1 MDNEEISQFVNYS
14 KIFSSVIELESTDN
28 KDISDNVYARV
39 VNIMK
44 KATFIISQDTENLI
58 YEDIKKLKK
67 NKDKD
72 DEDKE
77 NKDKEYEDKKM
88 RIRKIRVKNMRIK
101 KMRIRKFRKK
111 RKNLYK

>member
-77 NKDKEYEDKKM
+77 NKGKEYEDKEDEDKE
-88 RIRKIRVKNMRIK
+88 IQK
-101 KMRIRKFRKK
+101 KKEEFI
-111 RKNLYK
+111 

>member
-14 KIFSSVIELESTDN
+14 KIFSLVIEFENTYN

-44 KATFIISQDTENLI
+44 KATFIIISQDTENLI

-67 NKDKD
+67 NKDK
-72 DEDKE
+72 
-77 NKDKEYEDKKM
+77 
-88 RIRKIRVKNMRIK
+88 R
-101 KMRIRKFRKK
+101 
-111 RKNLYK
+111 